1 MNKKTVSILLLIL
14 RSILTAGALAL
25 GVWLLWRYEYLSQL
39 DQVDNVVGM
48 IPVAFVLTIT
58 GGVIALVWIKHSRRL
73 AALSISLAVIVVL
86 SSALFPNSL
95 RGNWWIQQ
103 PYSTDGDTP
112 DITVYAP
119 FTGEKTARLDEPAT
133 LTFTENLPIMDGA
146 LALYPVYA
154 AIAQAVY
161 DETAYGAGES
171 VPFTNTLR
179 AFDSLIAGE
188 RDIVF
193 SSHASQKQIKAA
205 KDAGVELVHTPIGKE
220 AFVFLVGEKNPIENL
235 SSQQI
240 YNIYSGKT
248 AKWRTLGWD
257 EGGNIVAFQ
266 RPEGSG
272 SQTGIQTIMHNA
284 GLPLIVPQPL
294 PDKSLVGT
302 NSLMKQIS
310 VEWKGVQPAL
320 GYSYKFFATE
330 MYPNHEAKLLKIDGI
345 QPSANNIASGAYP
358 FTVEFYAITNG
369 EPTGNTKILLDWILS
384 PQGQALIE
392 KTGYAATNSNS

>member
-1 MNKKTVSILLLIL
+1 MNSKTIKILWLLGRIL
-14 RSILTAGALAL
+14 LTAGALAL
-25 GVWLLWRYEYLSQL
+25 GGWLLWRYEYISQF
-39 DQVDNVVGM
+39 DQVDNIVGV
-48 IPVAFVLTIT
+48 IPIALVLIMS
-58 GGVIALVWIKHSRRL
+58 GGFIALVWIKPSKRL
-73 AALSISLAVIVVL
+73 AGLCISLAVVVAL
-86 SSALFPNSL
+86 SGSLFPNSL

-103 PYSTDGDTP
+103 PYSTDGDNP
-112 DITVYAP
+112 DISVYAP
-119 FTGEKTARLDEPAT
+119 FSGEKTARLDEGAT
-133 LTFTENLPIMDGA
+133 LILKENLPVMDGA

-171 VPFTNTLR
+171 TPFTNTLR
-179 AFDSLIAGE
+179 AFDALIAGE
-188 RDIVF
+188 RNIIF
-193 SSHASQKQIKAA
+193 SSHASEKQMKAA
-205 KDAGVELVHTPIGKE
+205 KDAGVELFHTPIGKE
-220 AFVFLVGEKNPIENL
+220 AFVFLVGEGNPTDNL

-240 YNIYSGKT
+240 YNVYSGKT

-257 EGGNIVAFQ
+257 EGGDIVAFQ

-272 SQTGIQTIMHNA
+272 SQTGIQAVMKDA

-320 GYSYKFFATE
+320 GYSYKFFAAE
-330 MYPNHEAKLLKIDGI
+330 MYPNPKAKLLKIDGVA
-345 QPSANNIASGAYP
+345 PSAENIASGAYP

-369 EPTGNTKILLDWILS
+369 APTGNTKKLIDWMLS
-384 PQGQALIE
+384 PQGQTLIE
-392 KTGYAATNSNS
+392 KTGYAGIS